1 MKRLF
6 LFIMAVMFAFT
17 ANAEQYRLPF
27 VELQNGV
34 TKIPFV
40 QHEWVLGA
48 ERAGWLLYLE
58 KGIFNNPSQPMYEF
72 HAATIYKTP
81 YYSDAIKTEVSKI
94 YTYGVLNC
102 QEANLYIL
110 FEWYVD
116 VDETMVFKSSHEFGA
131 YTVELLTPT
140 TARNDVY
147 NQICK
152 EKT

>member
-6 LFIMAVMFAFT
+6 FIVMAFFAFS
-17 ANAEQYRLPF
+17 AYAAESYRLPF
-27 VELQNGV
+27 VELQNGP

-40 QHEWVLGA
+40 EQEWVLGA
-48 ERAGWLLYLE
+48 ERADWFLFLE
-58 KGIFNNPSQPMYEF
+58 KGMFKNKNQSMYEF
-72 HAATIYKTP
+72 HAATVYKKP
-81 YYSDAIKTEVSKI
+81 FHDDAIKADISKI

-116 VDETMVFKSSHEFGA
+116 VDENMVFKSSHEFGA
-131 YTVELLTPT
+131 YKVEMLTPI

-152 EKT
+152 ESI